1 MALFPTIRTVFN
13 LLGAGALFLAVL
25 LVSPLGG
32 EDVWKVKPPER
43 WTAEEALR
51 VLQDSTLTHNE
62 EVSMPWRLP
71 QDSMQSTPYP
81 RIPGRPN
88 PRDPI
93 PPGPGPRR
101 ETFFLDSAR
110 YLVRWES
117 ARPVQEAFARLRA
130 LGQEVGADFQ
140 SPPPSWP
147 EDRFVVTVK
156 ALRPP
161 KSGREPFERV
171 SDRVLRAAARLKTQ
185 AGEVDAL
192 KVERSGI
199 GASAAVHFF
208 FPRAKGTKPLIAT
221 RGERV
226 EFSVELR
233 HVRLKTK
240 FRLEPG
246 WLR

>member
-51 VLQDSTLTHNE
+51 VLQDSPWTHEE

-71 QDSMQSTPYP
+71 RDSMQSTPYP
-81 RIPGRPN
+81 RIPGRPD
-88 PRDPI
+88 PRDPV
-93 PPGPGPRR
+93 PGGPGPRR

-110 YLVRWES
+110 YRVRWES

-130 LGQEVGADFQ
+130 LGQEVAADFQ
-140 SPPPSWP
+140 SPPPSWT

-156 ALRPP
+156 AVRPP
-161 KSGREPFERV
+161 KAGREPFERV
-171 SDRVLRAAARLKTQ
+171 SDRVLRAGARLKTQ

-208 FPRAKGTKPLIAT
+208 FPRATGTKPLIGT

-226 EFSVELR
+226 EFTVELR
-233 HVRLKTK
+233 HVSLKTK
-240 FRLEPG
+240 FRLEPE